1 MSQRRLHP
9 APLTR
14 EAFAPYGDVIEPD
27 DARHVQINDA
37 RFDRWVDLAK
47 VDCGER
53 VKIDMIRCANA
64 STLPF
69 EITLMERHPH
79 GSQAFVPLTGEA
91 FTVVVAPPG
100 DAPDPAAFRAFTSDG
115 SQGINMRP
123 GVWHLPLV
131 GFRVGQAFL
140 VIDRDDPNNC
150 DEVALTEPVILEA
163 AP

>member
-1 MSQRRLHP
+1 MNQRRLQA

-14 EAFAPYGDVIEPD
+14 EAFAPFGDVIEPD
-27 DARHVQINDA
+27 DARHVEINDA
-37 RFDRWVDLAK
+37 RFDRWVNLAE

-91 FTVVVAPPG
+91 FTVVVAPSG
-100 DAPDPAAFRAFTSDG
+100 DTPDPDALCAFTSDG

-123 GVWHLPLV
+123 GIWHLPLI
-131 GFRVGQAFL
+131 GFRVGQSFL
-140 VIDRDDPNNC
+140 VIDRDDPDNC
-150 DEVALTEPVILEA
+150 DEVSLTESVILEA